1 MIRLMNALAGATLT
15 AILVLTPGPARGTS
29 AASPL
34 VSGDDCPNCPDIDRD
49 GFVGIFDLLQM
60 LAAYGVCPKDED
72 CPADINCDKRVDVQD
87 LLAIISN
94 WGPVTCLP

>member
-1 MIRLMNALAGATLT
+1 MIRLMNALAGSTLT
-15 AILVLTPGPARGTS
+15 AMLVLTPGPAGGTS

-34 VSGDDCPNCPDIDRD
+34 VSGDGCQNCPDIDGD
-49 GFVGIFDLLQM
+49 GNVGILDLLQM
-60 LAAYGVCPKDED
+60 LAAHGVCPEDDD

-94 WGPVTCLP
+94 WGPSACLP